1 MKSENKLL
9 LKFSLL
15 IILTFFLFSCGKKEV
30 WNGNILII
38 TLDTTRADHI
48 GSYGYKK
55 GSTPNIDRLANEGVR
70 FEHCYSSIPL
80 TLPSHSNIFTGRF
93 SIGHGVRNN
102 GRYVL
107 NSSERTLAEYLQE
120 EGFNTYAVIASF
132 VLQSKFGLNQGFKV
146 YDDSIDKEDL
156 HKNFKSEIDALEIY
170 NKFDNWFEKNSK
182 SKFFAWVHFY
192 DPHTPYVPHEEQVE
206 KKEKLDLVKF
216 YDGELTYTDKYIG
229 MILDRLEEENVA
241 ENTLIVIVGD
251 HGEAFGEHEE
261 FASHMIFCYE
271 ANLRVPLIF
280 YNKKLINKSRVIS
293 ERVDT
298 IDVMPTILDLTG
310 IRKGENIQGE
320 SLEYALKGSKQ
331 GKDHLIYIESMYG
344 KEELNWAPLNGI
356 INGDYKYISLP
367 KPELYN
373 IKNDPLEKDNLY
385 RKKGPL
391 MREMDEKLKKTILKY
406 SGKGD
411 SKRDLGKEDLEHLR
425 SLGYIS
431 SFSGKGNKVVDPKD
445 GMILNVK
452 LKKISSKIKEGALDE
467 IEKELLDIKSTEIG
481 KDNFLVYNFLYKV
494 YMKKRQLSNMMN
506 ILEEA
511 IEKLPNSTPFRLNY
525 ITRLSELKRYNDVI
539 TNCNELIK
547 ENPLFTRAFI
557 ILGETYGILGE
568 NDKAYENYKKALEL
582 EPTNIPLQIKYSEK
596 LLKEQQYQEVL
607 SIYNTLL
614 RFEDVKKNIDL
625 LYKIALFN
633 TKYGSMEKS
642 GELFAEIIRKKPE
655 GKYFYYYAMVIAK
668 LGDKVKALNNMQI
681 ALSRYSGDLTDEQ
694 IATATKAVEAWE

>member
-9 LKFSLL
+9 PKLILL
-15 IILTFFLFSCGKKEV
+15 IVFTIFISGCVNKEA
-30 WNGNILII
+30 WEGNILII

-70 FEHCYSSIPL
+70 FENCYSSLPL
-80 TLPSHSNIFTGRF
+80 TLPSHSNIFTGKY

-107 NSSERTLAEYLQE
+107 NHSERTMAEYLRE

-132 VLQSKFGLNQGFKV
+132 VLQSKFGLNQGFNV
-146 YDDSIDKEDL
+146 YDDAIDSETL
-156 HKNFKSEIDALEIY
+156 HKNFKSEIDANEIY
-170 NKFDNWFEKNSK
+170 NKFDNWLTKNSG
-182 SKFFAWVHFY
+182 SKFFAWIHFY
-192 DPHTPYVPHEEQVE
+192 DPHTPYVPHGDKINKSE
-206 KKEKLDLVKF
+206 KVDLIKF
-216 YDGELTYTDKYIG
+216 YDGEITYTDKYIG

-241 ENTLIVIVGD
+241 EDTLIVIVGD

-280 YNKKLINKSRVIS
+280 HNKKLINRSKVIT

-298 IDVMPTILDLTG
+298 IDIMPTILDLTG
-310 IRKGENIQGE
+310 IRKGGDIQGE
-320 SLEYALKGSKQ
+320 SLDYALRSNKKGQ
-331 GKDHLIYIESMYG
+331 DHLVYIESMYG
-344 KEELNWAPLNGI
+344 KEELNWAPLSGI
-356 INGDYKYISLP
+356 IDGDYKYISLP

-373 IKNDPLEKDNLY
+373 IKKDPLEKDNLY

-391 MREMDEKLKKTILKY
+391 MREMDDKLKRTILKY

-431 SFSGKGNKVVDPKD
+431 SFGEKGTKVVDPKD
-445 GMILNVK
+445 GIILNVK
-452 LKKISSKIKEGALDE
+452 LKVISSKIKEGALEE
-467 IEKELLDIKSTEIG
+467 IEKELLEIKRTEIG
-481 KDNFLVYNFLYKV
+481 KENFLVYDFLYRV
-494 YMKKRQLSNMMN
+494 YMKKKQIRNVMS
-506 ILEEA
+506 ILTEA
-511 IEKLPNSTPFRLNY
+511 IENLPNSTSFRLNY

-539 TNCNELIK
+539 LNCNELIK
-547 ENPLFTRAFI
+547 GDPLFTRAFI

-568 NDKAYENYKKALEL
+568 NEKAYENYKKALEL
-582 EPTNIPLQIKYSEK
+582 EPENISLQIKYSEK
-596 LLKEQQYQEVL
+596 LLKEQKFQEVL
-607 SIYNTLL
+607 SVYNALL
-614 RFEDVKKNIDL
+614 LLEDVKKNVDL

-633 TKYGSMEKS
+633 TKYGSMAKS
-642 GELFAEIIRKKPE
+642 GELLAEIVREKPE
-655 GKYFYYYAMVIAK
+655 GKYFYYYALILAK
-668 LGDKVKALNNMQI
+668 LGDRVNALNNMQT
-681 ALSRYSGDLTDEQ
+681 ALSRYSGELTDEQ
-694 IATATKAVEAWE
+694 IQTARRTIEAWK